1 MSTAQLGFPDGS
13 VVKNLPASGSYEVD
27 SWVRKIP
34 WSRKLQPTPLGNPIV
49 HGKSHG
55 QRSLAGYSPCGCKEL
70 GMTEQLSTQT
80 RIVRDRSPGLQH
92 KLLGNFWLSERR
104 WDNTRKDFWEVNAV
118 VYWAL
123 VWGELKQQ
131 DTGHDLK
138 RVCKILLTWWPA
150 QKPNSEAICLGSY
163 YAQFVWNHWMG
174 IKHTTWSRENPGFQG
189 VYFRGCLFLSAWLV
203 CNVAATIHLEL
214 PESYFTSV

>member
-150 QKPNSEAICLGSY
+150 QKPNSEAICWDLIMLSLY
-163 YAQFVWNHWMG
+163 EITEWVSNIQ
-174 IKHTTWSRENPGFQG
+174 PGAGRTQDSKVFTLEG
-189 VYFRGCLFLSAWLV
+189 VYSSLHG
-203 CNVAATIHLEL
+203 
-214 PESYFTSV
+214 